1 MGRRDTRATATR
13 AHRNVAAALRSSS
26 PTCRSCSH
34 AAKAICAL
42 MRGQPAPLYRG
53 TANAMFVP
61 IGPSGGVGE
70 LPMLGGMM
78 LGDFAV
84 STMKGKDYFVG
95 TVRKIMRAK

>member
-1 MGRRDTRATATR
+1 VEGCPRVFAIGD
-13 AHRNVAAALRSSS
+13 VAAT
-26 PTCRSCSH
+26 PTGDSKQGYPAAQQAAH